1 MECVTTTLGTKW
13 RIWMKNNIA
22 LIGFMGT
29 GKTRAGLIVAERTGK
44 KFVETDAMIEGAA
57 KKPITKIFSDD
68 GEIRFRELEIAA
80 IKQAASMENAVF
92 SLGGGAVLNSI
103 NLLYMRQSSV
113 VICLTSKPEIL
124 FKRLVN
130 EEREKRPLLAKPDP
144 KAEIERLL
152 KIRIPFYDAATPLTI
167 DTSDLTIDDVAR
179 KIIAIFEEN
188 KKK

>member
-1 MECVTTTLGTKW
+1 
-13 RIWMKNNIA
+13 MKINIA

-29 GKTRAGLIVAERTGK
+29 GKTQAGLIVAERTGK
-44 KFVETDAMIEGAA
+44 KFIETDAMIENAA
-57 KKPITKIFSDD
+57 KKPITKIFSED

-92 SLGGGAVLNSI
+92 SLGGGAVLNTI
-103 NLLYMRQSSV
+103 NILYMRQSSV
-113 VICLTSKPEIL
+113 VICLTAKPEIL

-152 KIRIPFYDAATPLTI
+152 KIRAPFYAAATDLVI
-167 DTSDLTIDDVAR
+167 DTSNLSIDEVATR
-179 KIIAIFEEN
+179 IIGLYDQN
-188 KKK
+188 KSA